1 MKKFVKWLK
10 GAWDEIAIYIGT
22 LAAVVVSPYL
32 SSAANNAVLH
42 LEATWGYVFV
52 GAVISIAL
60 VAFFESRGFN
70 ADDDAETIKKK
81 REAKRRNIM
90 GRLSGCM
97 GLGFFWP
104 AAITFLGNLIAPLAG
119 K

>member
-1 MKKFVKWLK
+1 MKKWLRNS
-10 GAWDEIAIYIGT
+10 WDEVIIYIGT

-32 SSAANNAVLH
+32 NAAASNAVLR
-42 LEATWGYVFV
+42 LELTWGYVFL
-52 GAVISIAL
+52 GAVISVAL

-70 ADDDAETIKKK
+70 ADDDTETVRKK
-81 REAKRRNIM
+81 RDAKRRNIM

-104 AAITFLGNLIAPLAG
+104 AAITFLGNLVAPIAG